1 MRVLGDGGAL
11 VVKLHVGISVE
22 QGVVKGFVPQFL
34 DGGGGQ
40 SGAENVSFDIEN
52 TDTVALEFDRVPFSR
67 VSVMTPMNLGHFFF
81 NLLLVKKKKF

>member
-11 VVKLHVGISVE
+11 IVQLHVGISVE

-34 DGGGGQ
+34 DRGGGQ

-52 TDTVALEFDRVPFSR
+52 PDTVALEFDRVPFSR
-67 VSVMTPMNLGHFFF
+67 VSVMTPMNLGHFFYLFFF
-81 NLLLVKKKKF
+81 NN